1 MFRLLTISF
10 VLFCSQSAFGQ
21 LTARFTADKTGGC
34 GPLVVHF
41 FDQSIGAGGGAS
53 WQWDLGNGNSSAITD
68 PVATYTQP
76 GTYPVTLTVK
86 SGTQTSSYSQTIT
99 VYTAPSAA
107 FTGAS
112 THVCPPTP
120 LQFTSTSTAG
130 IGAIASYLRDFG
142 DGSTLA
148 VGQSS
153 IAHSYSAAGNEGIT

>member
-53 WQWDLGNGNSSAITD
+53 RQWDLGNGNSSAITD

-76 GTYPVTLTVK
+76 GPYPGTLTVK
-86 SGTQTSSYSQTIT
+86 SGTQPSSYSQTNQA
-99 VYTAPSAA
+99 YPAPSAA
-107 FTGAS
+107 VPVSS
-112 THVCPPTP
+112 TNVWSPTP
-120 LQFTSTSTAG
+120 IQVTSPSPAG
-130 IGAIASYLRDFG
+130 SGAIASYLWD
-142 DGSTLA
+142 
-148 VGQSS
+148 
-153 IAHSYSAAGNEGIT
+153 